1 VEPTHRRVDLGNG
14 ISLHCAEAGNGP
26 LVLLLHGFPEHWGSW
41 RYQIPALAEAGFRVV
56 APDLRG
62 YGESDKP
69 RGLDAYR
76 VDVLAEDVARLV
88 VALGEERAAV
98 VGHDWGGAL
107 GWYAAMWHPER
118 VSRLAVLDCPHPSRM
133 RDALRTARQWR
144 RSWYAMLFQVPVLP
158 EILLRAGDFAL
169 LRLLFRRD
177 PARKGAYSDEDIG
190 GIVRAAA
197 RPGSLT
203 AMIDYYRASLRR
215 RPHKRWVP
223 VAQPVQ
229 IIWVERDRYLAPDLA
244 LTDQKWAPDQRL
256 LRIAG
261 ASHWVQADAPERV
274 NEALLAFLSPLREVF
289 RDRAAV
295 PIV

>member
-1 VEPTHRRVDLGNG
+1 VEATHRRVDLGNG
-14 ISLHCAEAGNGP
+14 IALHCAEAGRGP
-26 LVLLLHGFPEHWGSW
+26 LVLLLHGFPEHWASW
-41 RYQIPALAEAGFRVV
+41 RYQIPALAGAGFHVV

-76 VDVLAEDVARLV
+76 IDVLAEDVARLV
-88 VALGEERAAV
+88 TALGAEQAAV

-107 GWYAAMWHPER
+107 AWYAAMWHPER

-133 RDALRTARQWR
+133 ARAIRTLRQWR
-144 RSWYAMLFQVPVLP
+144 RSWYAMLFQVPVVP
-158 EILLRAGDFAL
+158 EILLRANDFAL

-177 PARKGAYSDEDIG
+177 PARNGAYSAEDVD

-197 RPGSLT
+197 IPGALT
-203 AMIDYYRASLRR
+203 AMIDWYRASLRR
-215 RPHKRWVP
+215 RSHKKWLP
-223 VAQPVQ
+223 IAQPVQ
-229 IIWVERDRYLAPDLA
+229 IIWGERDRYLPAELA
-244 LTDQKWAPDQRL
+244 VTDPHWAPDQRL

-274 NEALLAFLSPLREVF
+274 NETLLTFLAPLREVF
-289 RDRAAV
+289 HGDGAV
-295 PIV
+295 AIV

>member
-1 VEPTHRRVDLGNG
+1 
-14 ISLHCAEAGNGP
+14 
-26 LVLLLHGFPEHWGSW
+26 VLLLHGFPEHWASW
-41 RYQIPALAEAGFRVV
+41 RYQIPALAGAGFRVV

-76 VDVLAEDVARLV
+76 IDVLAEDVARLV
-88 VALGEERAAV
+88 VALGAEQAAV

-107 GWYAAMWHPER
+107 AWYAAMWHPER

-133 RDALRTARQWR
+133 AQALRTARQWT
-144 RSWYAMLFQVPVLP
+144 RSWYAMLFQVPVVP

-169 LRLLFRRD
+169 LRLLFRKD
-177 PARKGAYSDEDIG
+177 PARNGAYSDDDID

-203 AMIDYYRASLRR
+203 AMVDYYRASLRR
-215 RPHKRWVP
+215 RPHKKWLP
-223 VAQPVQ
+223 IAQPVQ
-229 IIWVERDRYLAPDLA
+229 IIWGERDRYLAPDLA
-244 LTDQKWAPDQRL
+244 LADPKWVPDLRV
-256 LRIAG
+256 LRIPG

-274 NEALLAFLSPLREVF
+274 NEALIAFFAPLREVF
-289 RDRAAV
+289 HGSAAM